1 MRAQGHVMTKT
12 LTTRHLFRQRS
23 PLVLAAA
30 CGVIG
35 LVLLVSI
42 AREWV
47 DDPQPLFAA
56 WVLFGLALAWSLFVR
71 PAVLLDDDGV
81 TIRNVV
87 RDVHIPWARVTDVEF
102 RWNLKVF
109 AGDRA
114 YTAWAISSQVERPK
128 HAFGGT
134 SALLP
139 RRLDTYASAYAP
151 SPTPT
156 LKVTARMVARSIE
169 QAKEGYAEAVAR
181 GALADAP
188 DGQVRVTWVPLVLT
202 ILVVAVLAVAALS
215 LA

>member
-1 MRAQGHVMTKT
+1 MTT
-12 LTTRHLFRQRS
+12 TSTTRHLFRQRS

-35 LVLLVSI
+35 LVLLVSM
-42 AREWV
+42 AREWA

-81 TIRNVV
+81 TLRNVV
-87 RDVHIPWARVTDVEF
+87 RDVHIPWARVTDVES

-109 AGDRA
+109 AGDRG

-128 HAFGGT
+128 GASGGT

-139 RRLDTYASAYAP
+139 LSLDKYARADAP
-151 SPTPT
+151 SSTPAP
-156 LKVTARMVARSIE
+156 KVTARMVARSIE
-169 QAKEGYAEAVAR
+169 QAKEEYAEAVAQ

-188 DGQVRVTWVPLVLT
+188 NGQVRVTWAPLVLV
-202 ILVVAVLAVAALS
+202 ILVVSVMAIAALS